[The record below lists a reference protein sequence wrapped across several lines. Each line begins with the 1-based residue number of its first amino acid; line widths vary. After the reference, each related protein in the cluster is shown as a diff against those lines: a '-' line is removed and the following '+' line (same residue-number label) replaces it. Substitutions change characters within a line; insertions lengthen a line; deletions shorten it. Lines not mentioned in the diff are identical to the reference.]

1 MTLSQATDPTMDPAA
16 LDHHAALDARLVA
29 AVRPIRLLTAA
40 SWSAAV
46 QARFLADWRQGRRRL
61 PTVSYAALDMDAT
74 RQELDAI
81 AAAADPDHPLGDYL
95 RRSAGAYHIAAQ
107 IMAALGSAHAGQL
120 SARLYGTPGRPLPG
134 SDWTSVDAAG
144 HFVVLA
150 DELDG
155 DLADPDAV
163 ASLSPEQV
171 RSQMQAAI
179 DAVFVGHPVS
189 VQVDPDLV
197 AKAAAGARRVRLRA
211 NTRFSPADVRQL
223 LEHEVMVH
231 TLTAINGRE
240 QPNLRS
246 LGLNSPRVTATQEGL
261 ATFAEQITGNIDI
274 RRMKRLSLRILA
286 IERARDGAD
295 FIEVFEFFRAAG
307 QDENESF
314 ASAMRVFR
322 GVPVTGGSAFCK
334 DAVYL
339 HGLLSTHTCFR
350 WALKHRR
357 LDLLHWLFAGKLT
370 LHDVLSLEPL
380 FESGWLAPPRYLPA
394 WLQRTGNLAGL
405 LAFSLFANRI
415 RLDTLPLDEVA
426 LGQP

>member
-1 MTLSQATDPTMDPAA
+1 MERAD
-16 LDHHAALDARLVA
+16 LDHHAALDARLVV

-40 SWSAAV
+40 SWSATV
-46 QARFLADWRQGRRRL
+46 QAQFLANWRRGRREL
-61 PTVSYAALDMDAT
+61 PEVGYAPLDMDAT

-155 DLADPDAV
+155 DGDQADADAV
-163 ASLSPEQV
+163 ARLTPEQV
-171 RSQMQAAI
+171 RAQMQAQI
-179 DAVFVGHPVS
+179 DAVFVDHPVS

-197 AKAAAGARRVRLRA
+197 AKAAAGASRVRLRA
-211 NTRFSPADVRQL
+211 NTLFSPADARQL

-231 TLTAINGRE
+231 TLTAINGRQ

-246 LGLNSPRVTATQEGL
+246 LALNSPRVTATQEGL

-295 FIEVFEFFRAAG
+295 FIEVFEYFLGAG
-307 QDENESF
+307 QNESESF

-339 HGLLSTHTCFR
+339 HGLLSTHTSFR

-370 LHDVLSLEPL
+370 LHDVFSLQPL
-380 FESGWLAPPRYLPA
+380 FQSGWLAPPRYLPS
-394 WLQRTGNLAGL
+394 WLERTGNLAGL

-415 RLDTLPLDEVA
+415 RLDTLQLDEVA